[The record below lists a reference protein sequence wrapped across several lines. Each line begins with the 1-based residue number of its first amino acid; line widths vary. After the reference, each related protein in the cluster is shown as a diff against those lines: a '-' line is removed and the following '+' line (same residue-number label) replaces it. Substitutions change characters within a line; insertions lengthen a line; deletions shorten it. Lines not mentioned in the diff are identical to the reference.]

1 MNPDQQMV
9 AELTGI
15 PQKLHMT
22 VMEKVGNG
30 VYIYAYDDSLLT
42 RKSLG

>member
-1 MNPDQQMV
+1 
-9 AELTGI
+9 
-15 PQKLHMT
+15 
-22 VMEKVGNG
+22 MEKVGNG